1 MFSNGGFH
9 IVCTTTH
16 SCSIF
21 TILARDGKSV
31 QNSTDEN
38 FSKKNSTK
46 NAYFATYFNL
56 RQTCVNS
63 LEINQV
69 AEY

>member
-1 MFSNGGFH
+1 MICMIATALNVGD
-9 IVCTTTH
+9 
-16 SCSIF
+16 
-21 TILARDGKSV
+21 RDGKSI

-38 FSKKNSTK
+38 FIPKNSTK